1 MTMYRKV
8 STNPLYAI
16 IAIVALTLTLAG
28 CHKEN
33 NEIFTATTQSYSSSK
48 THFEGSGIAY
58 WDDGDMV
65 TINDKSFTVT
75 IDGDDNNKATIAV
88 SDLSPYGDYY
98 YAAYPANRATI
109 STDGTITFT
118 IPKSEVYTPNTN
130 GNQVIHN
137 IMAAKTQNTRLEFYN
152 MCAMLHFQ
160 IKGSGSGIGKKL
172 MAIEVSSDKPLSGT
186 VTVNG
191 NNMTSTF
198 SGAAADTAKMLTF
211 STPYIL
217 TADPHDFYIQI
228 PATTNAS
235 HFRVCYIIEDGTAVK
250 VFEKT
255 KAATTSFSSS
265 HLYNF
270 GEDVFDGTQLL
281 YTGNIAVNPLVMD
294 GSEAN
299 PYLVSSET
307 IWDAIKSNF
316 SNSSKYVTL
325 VNDITVSTSY
335 RNLKAHLNGNGNTIT
350 LTNNNSLFDTIQ
362 GGTVKNL
369 TLEGDIQ
376 SPTRVNHRFGAL
388 TCFATSSA
396 IIENCINKAN
406 IESLPGKTNA
416 STNVG
421 GLCGYSAD
429 GCTIKKCQNNGNIIS
444 DAIYTGGIV
453 GYIKDANIFDSCIN
467 YGHLSIAITNNES
480 KTMYSGGIAGMA
492 SISVQSGSS
501 LTISNFTNNGNIVI
515 TGATSEKMY
524 CGGLF
529 ASLSTSLY
537 TSLTVNSCNNVGNIT
552 YDTTAT
558 TSNLYFIGGLIA
570 IDGSGTT
577 LIINSFNE
585 GDITTSVTKRKSI
598 VGGLIGQAKKTSI
611 TNSYVFCNIK
621 AYKSAGLIE
630 DGETLLTGSTI
641 SNCYYY
647 GTIIGYST
655 TLTYGIAGNSNS
667 SDHFTI
673 DYCHYP
679 STVRLC
685 GSNNVD
691 SGTNRPI
698 TSATDNAMLESLN
711 NNKPNNNCYDW
722 VLGTDNIVL
731 QPSASK

>member
-1 MTMYRKV
+1 MTMYRRV

-75 IDGDDNNKATIAV
+75 IDGDDKAV

-137 IMAAKTQNTRLEFYN
+137 IMAAKTQNNRLEFYN

-325 VNDITVSTSY
+325 VNDITVSSSY
-335 RNLKAHLNGNGNTIT
+335 RNLKAHLNGNGHTIT

-362 GGTVKNL
+362 GGYVKNL
-369 TLEGDIQ
+369 TLAGDIQ
-376 SPTRVNHRFGAL
+376 ISTPQIKGRFGAL
-388 TCFATSSA
+388 VGYATNGA
-396 IIENCINKAN
+396 IIENCTNKVN
-406 IESLPGKTNA
+406 IECRQGLQSALET
-416 STNVG
+416 TVG
-421 GLCGYSAD
+421 GLCGQANQNSRIT
-429 GCTIKKCQNNGNIIS
+429 GCVNHGTIIS
-444 DAIYTGGIV
+444 DALNT
-453 GYIKDANIFDSCIN
+453 
-467 YGHLSIAITNNES
+467 
-480 KTMYSGGIAGMA
+480 GGIAGNCNNVLSIDGCHNNAPITVENAINENKEVRIGGVIGKM
-492 SISVQSGSS
+492 SISNSS
-501 LTISNFTNNGNIVI
+501 TPFATTCSNTGTISLKSS
-515 TGATSEKMY
+515 TSNLTF

-529 ASLSTSLY
+529 GSISAGADFV
-537 TSLTVNSCNNVGNIT
+537 VNNCFNTGTIKS
-552 YDTTAT
+552 TAT
-558 TSNLYFIGGLIA
+558 NHSNKFFGGIIG
-570 IDGSGTT
+570 IDGS
-577 LIINSFNE
+577 INTSTMRNCYNE
-585 GDITTSVTKRKSI
+585 GNIEITRGYAGGLLGRDYKMNIENCYAYCDITAETAAGI
-598 VGGLIGQAKKTSI
+598 VGDGMSLSI
-611 TNSYVFCNIK
+611 TPNI
-621 AYKSAGLIE
+621 
-630 DGETLLTGSTI
+630 T
-641 SNCYYY
+641 NCYYY
-647 GTIIGYST
+647 KSISANTKH
-655 TLTYGIAGNSNS
+655 GIASNS
-667 SDHFTI
+667 ISSSNHFNVR
-673 DYCHYP
+673 YCYYKYVENMTVCGDNGTSSNC
-679 STVRLC
+679 ST
-685 GSNNVD
+685 
-691 SGTNRPI
+691 I